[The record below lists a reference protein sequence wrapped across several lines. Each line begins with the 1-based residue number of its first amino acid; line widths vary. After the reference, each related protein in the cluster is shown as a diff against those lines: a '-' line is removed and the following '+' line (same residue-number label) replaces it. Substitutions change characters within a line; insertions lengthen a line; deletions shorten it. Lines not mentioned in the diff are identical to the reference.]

1 MIQERLEAT
10 LQVLLEELE
19 LRGQHFKG
27 TPERV
32 ARMWSAFLNPKPF
45 ITTTFETKE
54 KTGFIIIKDHLC
66 YSFCPHH
73 LLPVKY
79 TIKVGYLPKDSR
91 ILGLSKVARI
101 CDYQMHLLPVQ
112 EDLGSMIAKDLIG
125 AIRPKGIGIIVHG
138 EHMCM
143 QMRGVESRCASATT
157 TFMTGVLLEDQS
169 AREEFLL
176 L

>member
-1 MIQERLEAT
+1 MNKIESTVQD
-10 LQVLLEELE
+10 LLEYLGLTGE
-19 LRGQHFKG
+19 HFKG

-32 ARMWSAFLNPKPF
+32 DRMIRSFLTPIPYIATSF
-45 ITTTFETKE
+45 LGKE
-54 KTGFIIIKDHLC
+54 RTGFVIIKDHVC

-79 TIKVGYLPKDSR
+79 TIKLGYLPEDNK
-91 ILGLSKVARI
+91 ILGLSKLARI
-101 CDYQMHLLPVQ
+101 CDYQMHSLPVQ
-112 EDLGSMIAKDLIG
+112 EDLGGMIARDLEETIK
-125 AIRPKGIGIIVHG
+125 PKGIGIVIHG
-138 EHMCM
+138 EHLCM

-157 TFMTGVLLEDQS
+157 TFMTGVLLKEQS